1 MTCSCASNRN
11 ASAPR
16 PCPIEGVGFA
26 QPGALERPDRH
37 TSNVDRN
44 TDICFSAC
52 VRTTLDIE
60 ENLYRRVKAKAAMEG
75 RTVTELVE
83 AGLRSVMETP
93 PQEAMAQPA
102 WKRFAGVWSGPGWD
116 DDRKRVDA
124 EMEAAFGS
132 LEPEDQMSAAQVEA
146 SWKPRP

>member
-1 MTCSCASNRN
+1 MHGRRVDRN
-11 ASAPR
+11 
-16 PCPIEGVGFA
+16 EGRILDFGEGLV
-26 QPGALERPDRH
+26 L
-37 TSNVDRN
+37 DRN

-83 AGLRSVMETP
+83 AGLRTVMETP
-93 PQEAMAQPA
+93 ANDSIAEPA
-102 WKRFAGVWSGPGWD
+102 WKRFVGSWSGPGWD
-116 DDRKRVDA
+116 KDRKLVDA

-132 LEPEDQMSAAQVEA
+132 LEPEDRMSPAEVAA
-146 SWKPRP
+146 SWNNRP

>member
-1 MTCSCASNRN
+1 MEDFPDIAWLCHVLFLSNQSIPASTGFQQVQ
-11 ASAPR
+11 
-16 PCPIEGVGFA
+16 ILDFGEGLV
-26 QPGALERPDRH
+26 L
-37 TSNVDRN
+37 DRN

-83 AGLRSVMETP
+83 AGLRTVMETP
-93 PQEAMAQPA
+93 ANDSIAEPA
-102 WKRFAGVWSGPGWD
+102 WKCFAGVWSGPGWD
-116 DDRKRVDA
+116 KDKKLVDA

-132 LEPEDQMSAAQVEA
+132 LEPEDRMITV
-146 SWKPRP
+146 KPT